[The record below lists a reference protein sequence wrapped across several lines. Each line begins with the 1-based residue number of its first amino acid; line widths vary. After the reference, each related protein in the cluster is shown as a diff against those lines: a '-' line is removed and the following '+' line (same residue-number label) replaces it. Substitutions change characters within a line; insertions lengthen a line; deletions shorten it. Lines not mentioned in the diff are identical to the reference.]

1 MHLSRCFHLDP
12 DVHSPP
18 YELAQVAAIER
29 GRIPDGRLWGSAG
42 GGPCA
47 SSFLFRVRVPNV
59 KQSGI
64 VASRVE
70 KV

>member
-29 GRIPDGRLWGSAG
+29 GRIPDGRL
-42 GGPCA
+42 
-47 SSFLFRVRVPNV
+47 
-59 KQSGI
+59 
-64 VASRVE
+64 
-70 KV
+70 